1 MNKQLPNV
9 NRLQAAMEAADADE
23 SAAVEL
29 GEEAVRIA
37 LGEAPGL
44 APSDAIKAEADALIL
59 QRQRDLDAALAD
71 SIEVVSRHRAR
82 LSRKVC
88 SRHDGETV
96 RRVFEL
102 LRGMLETGADGD
114 PSFQ

>member
-23 SAAVEL
+23 SAAVEF

-37 LGEAPGL
+37 LCEAPRPTSE
-44 APSDAIKAEADALIL
+44 APDL
-59 QRQRDLDAALAD
+59 QRQCDLDAALAD
-71 SIEVVSRHRAR
+71 AIEIVSRHRAR
-82 LSRKVC
+82 LGRKVC

-102 LRGMLETGADGD
+102 LRGMLETGAEAD